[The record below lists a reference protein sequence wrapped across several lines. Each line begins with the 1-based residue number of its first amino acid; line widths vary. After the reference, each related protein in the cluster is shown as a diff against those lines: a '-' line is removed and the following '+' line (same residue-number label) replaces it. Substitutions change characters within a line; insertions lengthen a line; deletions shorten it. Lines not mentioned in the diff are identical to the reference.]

1 MYDNGS
7 GTDDAALADRHAGQ
21 DGDATAKPGVVAN
34 SDRIGRLYGFAP
46 VEIVHRML
54 WREQLTVRSDEHMV
68 ANGDDSPAEERTV
81 VVDEHMLPDV
91 VAAGMVAEK
100 RRADR
105 RRVRDARC
113 YLPQQRAVIGRGQ
126 RGPVKRQD
134 QFLGVVATLFQLWV
148 INAIELLRAHLLKFC
163 FHSHRVLATK
173 LRKNIKRTNVNS
185 TYFVTLPQSKHHAE
199 MRRTIILL
207 VGLLLCLY
215 TKAQMHSYDTSFTF
229 SQTNFVDTISIEV
242 VDDQIYI
249 MGTAGGRPCRFNLDT
264 GSSQG
269 SIYMGSGIQG
279 LRPLGNVVS
288 RDAAGNLDT
297 VAVVELPSLTIGKL
311 TLQHYVAS
319 VFRPQTTRRTYDAI
333 LGFDLLNKGL
343 CCKIDAR
350 RGYIILTDRR
360 DYFDREPGVGLHY
373 RLKWFVPYVLV
384 SPFKRHTDEV
394 LFDTGSP
401 QLFTMNKESFDV
413 HAYKSKNVESQV
425 EERVNG
431 SFTIGQLGAERPS
444 EVVFMK
450 LDRLRWD
457 TFSFKNV
464 KAMTTQGA
472 SRIGASILRY
482 GTVII
487 NGFRHKIFFQP
498 YEGGDNVEVNNKT
511 YTVAYVPDRDGRPVV
526 GLLTKSSDEYR
537 AGLRQGDTI
546 MAIDG
551 KAVATF
557 ADFRRY
563 PFVEGQTYTLTVR
576 GQNGM
581 ERQVPF
587 TR

>member
-1 MYDNGS
+1 M
-7 GTDDAALADRHAGQ
+7 
-21 DGDATAKPGVVAN
+21 
-34 SDRIGRLYGFAP
+34 
-46 VEIVHRML
+46 
-54 WREQLTVRSDEHMV
+54 
-68 ANGDDSPAEERTV
+68 
-81 VVDEHMLPDV
+81 
-91 VAAGMVAEK
+91 
-100 RRADR
+100 
-105 RRVRDARC
+105 
-113 YLPQQRAVIGRGQ
+113 
-126 RGPVKRQD
+126 
-134 QFLGVVATLFQLWV
+134 
-148 INAIELLRAHLLKFC
+148 IEFLRAHLLKFS
-163 FHSHRVLATK
+163 FHSHRVLETK
-173 LRKNIKRTNVNS
+173 LRKNIKRTNANS
-185 TYFVTLPQSKHHAE
+185 TYFVTLSQSKHHAE
-199 MRRTIILL
+199 MKRTIILL
-207 VGLLLCLY
+207 VGMLLSLNMQ
-215 TKAQMHSYDTSFTF
+215 AQMHSYNTSFTF
-229 SQTNFVDTISIEV
+229 SQINFVDTIPIEV

-269 SIYMGSGIQG
+269 SVYMGSGIQG

-297 VAVVELPSLTIGKL
+297 VSVVELPSLTIGKL

-319 VFRPQTTRRTYDAI
+319 VFRPQTPRRTYDAI
-333 LGFDLLNKGL
+333 LGFDLFNKGL

-350 RGYIILTDRR
+350 HGWMILTDRR

-394 LFDTGSP
+394 LFDTGSR

-450 LDRLRWD
+450 LDRLKWD
-457 TFSFKNV
+457 TFSFKDAR
-464 KAMTTQGA
+464 AMTTQGA

-482 GTVII
+482 GTVTI
-487 NGFRHKIFFQP
+487 NGFRRKIFFQP
-498 YEGGDNVEVNNKT
+498 YEGGDSVEVNNKT
-511 YTVAYVPDRDGRPVV
+511 YTVAYVPGKDGRAMV
-526 GLLTKSSDEYR
+526 GLLMKDSPEYR

-546 MAIDG
+546 VEIDG
-551 KAVATF
+551 KAIATF

-563 PFVEGQTYTLTVR
+563 PFVKEQTYRLTVKGR
-576 GQNGM
+576 NEEKRM
-581 ERQVPF
+581 ITIRK
-587 TR
+587 

>member
-1 MYDNGS
+1 M
-7 GTDDAALADRHAGQ
+7 
-21 DGDATAKPGVVAN
+21 K
-34 SDRIGRLYGFAP
+34 
-46 VEIVHRML
+46 
-54 WREQLTVRSDEHMV
+54 
-68 ANGDDSPAEERTV
+68 
-81 VVDEHMLPDV
+81 
-91 VAAGMVAEK
+91 
-100 RRADR
+100 
-105 RRVRDARC
+105 
-113 YLPQQRAVIGRGQ
+113 
-126 RGPVKRQD
+126 
-134 QFLGVVATLFQLWV
+134 
-148 INAIELLRAHLLKFC
+148 
-163 FHSHRVLATK
+163 
-173 LRKNIKRTNVNS
+173 
-185 TYFVTLPQSKHHAE
+185 
-199 MRRTIILL
+199 RTIILL
-207 VGLLLCLY
+207 VGLLLCLN
-215 TKAQMHSYDTSFTF
+215 TQAQMHSYDTSFTF
-229 SQTNFVDTISIEV
+229 SQTNFVDTIPIEV

-249 MGTAGGRPCRFNLDT
+249 MGTAGGRACRFNLDT

-269 SIYMGSGIQG
+269 SVYMGCGIQG

-297 VAVVELPSLTIGKL
+297 VSVVELPSLTIGKL

-319 VFRPQTTRRTYDAI
+319 VFRPQTPRRTNDAI
-333 LGFDLLNKGL
+333 LGFDLFNKGL

-350 RGYIILTDRR
+350 HGWMILTDRR

-394 LFDTGSP
+394 LFDTGSR

-450 LDRLRWD
+450 LDRLKWD
-457 TFSFKNV
+457 TFSFKDV
-464 KAMTTQGA
+464 RAMTTQGA

-482 GTVII
+482 GTVTI
-487 NGFRHKIFFQP
+487 NGFRRKIFFQP
-498 YEGGDNVEVNNKT
+498 YEGGDSVEVNNKT
-511 YTVAYVPDRDGRPVV
+511 YTVAYVPGKDGRAMV
-526 GLLTKSSDEYR
+526 GLLMKDSPEYR

-546 MAIDG
+546 VAIDG
-551 KAVATF
+551 KAIATF
-557 ADFRRY
+557 ADFRLY
-563 PFVEGQTYTLTVR
+563 PFVKEQTYRLTVR
-576 GQNGM
+576 GMNGM

>member
-1 MYDNGS
+1 
-7 GTDDAALADRHAGQ
+7 
-21 DGDATAKPGVVAN
+21 
-34 SDRIGRLYGFAP
+34 
-46 VEIVHRML
+46 
-54 WREQLTVRSDEHMV
+54 
-68 ANGDDSPAEERTV
+68 
-81 VVDEHMLPDV
+81 
-91 VAAGMVAEK
+91 
-100 RRADR
+100 
-105 RRVRDARC
+105 
-113 YLPQQRAVIGRGQ
+113 
-126 RGPVKRQD
+126 
-134 QFLGVVATLFQLWV
+134 
-148 INAIELLRAHLLKFC
+148 
-163 FHSHRVLATK
+163 
-173 LRKNIKRTNVNS
+173 
-185 TYFVTLPQSKHHAE
+185 

-229 SQTNFVDTISIEV
+229 SQTNFVDTIPIEV

-269 SIYMGSGIQG
+269 SVYMGSGIQG

-350 RGYIILTDRR
+350 RGYIVLTDRR

-464 KAMTTQGA
+464 KAMTTQDA

>member
-1 MYDNGS
+1 M
-7 GTDDAALADRHAGQ
+7 
-21 DGDATAKPGVVAN
+21 K
-34 SDRIGRLYGFAP
+34 
-46 VEIVHRML
+46 
-54 WREQLTVRSDEHMV
+54 
-68 ANGDDSPAEERTV
+68 
-81 VVDEHMLPDV
+81 
-91 VAAGMVAEK
+91 
-100 RRADR
+100 
-105 RRVRDARC
+105 
-113 YLPQQRAVIGRGQ
+113 
-126 RGPVKRQD
+126 
-134 QFLGVVATLFQLWV
+134 
-148 INAIELLRAHLLKFC
+148 
-163 FHSHRVLATK
+163 
-173 LRKNIKRTNVNS
+173 
-185 TYFVTLPQSKHHAE
+185 
-199 MRRTIILL
+199 RTIILL

-215 TKAQMHSYDTSFTF
+215 TQAQMHGYNTSFTF
-229 SQTNFVDTISIEV
+229 SQTNFVDTIPIEI

-249 MGTAGGRPCRFNLDT
+249 MGTVGGRPCRFNLDT

-269 SIYMGSGIQG
+269 ALYMGSRVQG
-279 LRPLGNVVS
+279 LRSLGNVVS

-297 VAVVELPSLTIGKL
+297 VAVVELPQLTIGRL
-311 TLQHYVAS
+311 GVSHYVAS
-319 VFRPQTTRRTYDAI
+319 MFRREKERYTYDAI

-350 RGYIILTDRR
+350 QGWMILTDRR
-360 DYFDREPGVGLHY
+360 DYFDREPGIGLHY

-394 LFDTGSP
+394 LFDTGSR

-450 LDRLRWD
+450 LDRLKWD
-457 TFSFKNV
+457 TFSFKDV
-464 KAMTTQGA
+464 RAMTTQGA

-482 GTVII
+482 GTVTI
-487 NGFRHKIFFQP
+487 NGFRRKIFFQP
-498 YEGGDNVEVNNKT
+498 YEGGDSVEVNNKT
-511 YTVAYVPDRDGRPVV
+511 YTIAYVPGHDGRPVV

-537 AGLRQGDTI
+537 AGLRQGDII

-551 KAVATF
+551 KTVATF
-557 ADFRRY
+557 QDFQRY
-563 PFVEGQTYTLTVR
+563 PFVEGHTYTLTVR